1 MMDIAIKQGARP
13 GENATA
19 ALPKVSI
26 HRFSGAPF
34 INVENYRRIVAGVYR
49 GCCITL
55 LESF

>member
-1 MMDIAIKQGARP
+1 MDIAIKQGARP